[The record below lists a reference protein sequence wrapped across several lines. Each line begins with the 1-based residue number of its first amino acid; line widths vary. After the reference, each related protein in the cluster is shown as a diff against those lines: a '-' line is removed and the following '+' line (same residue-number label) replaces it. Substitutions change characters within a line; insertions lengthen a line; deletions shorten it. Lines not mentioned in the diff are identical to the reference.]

1 MNRIGII
8 GGGTAGMTAAI
19 YAVRGGCQATVF
31 EQAMFG
37 GQIVNTASI
46 ENYPGLYQ
54 VSGADYAMKLYE
66 QCVALG
72 VEFLF
77 SGVTAARLE
86 DREKIL
92 ESGGKEH
99 AFDAVIIAN
108 GAQYRKLGCP
118 GEERLTGHGVS
129 YCATCDG
136 AFFRDLEVFVAGGG
150 DSAVEEAIFLTRFA
164 RHVTIV
170 HRRDRLRAS
179 RGLQERA
186 FANEKISFLWDSVV
200 AKAEGDGALQAVTV
214 RHVKTGEETVFRAS
228 PADGLMGLFGFTGHL
243 PSTGL
248 FTESLPLENGYIP
261 TGEDMS
267 TAVPGVFAA
276 GDIRVKSVRQVVT
289 AAADGAV
296 AAVSAERF
304 LTERQV

>member
-1 MNRIGII
+1 
-8 GGGTAGMTAAI
+8 MTAAI

-136 AFFRDLEVFVAGGG
+136 AFYRGKTACVVGGGNTALEDALFLSSACKEVYLIHRRQEFRAHQATVEALRKRENVHFILDSVVEEILGENHVESLVVKNTVTGEAVNLEAQGVFVAIG
-150 DSAVEEAIFLTRFA
+150 V
-164 RHVTIV
+164 
-170 HRRDRLRAS
+170 
-179 RGLQERA
+179 
-186 FANEKISFLWDSVV
+186 
-200 AKAEGDGALQAVTV
+200 
-214 RHVKTGEETVFRAS
+214 S
-228 PADGLMGLFGFTGHL
+228 PDNGLFSGQ
-243 PSTGL
+243 
-248 FTESLPLENGYIP
+248 LELDGSGYLKA
-261 TGEDMS
+261 GEDCC
-267 TAVPGVFAA
+267 TNLPGVYAA
-276 GDIRVKSVRQVVT
+276 GDTRSKPLRQLVT
-289 AAADGAV
+289 AAADGAA
-296 AAVSAERF
+296 AAVSAASYLQLRE
-304 LTERQV
+304 

>member
-136 AFFRDLEVFVAGGG
+136 AFYRGKTACVVGGGNTALEDALFLSATCKEVYLIHRRQEFRAHQATVEALRKRENVHFILDSVVEEILGEDHMESLVVKNTVTGEAVNLEAQGVFVAIG
-150 DSAVEEAIFLTRFA
+150 V
-164 RHVTIV
+164 
-170 HRRDRLRAS
+170 
-179 RGLQERA
+179 
-186 FANEKISFLWDSVV
+186 
-200 AKAEGDGALQAVTV
+200 
-214 RHVKTGEETVFRAS
+214 S
-228 PADGLMGLFGFTGHL
+228 PDNGLFSGQ
-243 PSTGL
+243 
-248 FTESLPLENGYIP
+248 LELDGSGYLKA
-261 TGEDMS
+261 GEDCC
-267 TAVPGVFAA
+267 TNLPGVYAA
-276 GDIRVKSVRQVVT
+276 GDTRSKPLRQLVT
-289 AAADGAV
+289 AAADGAA
-296 AAVSAERF
+296 AAVSAAAYLQLRE
-304 LTERQV
+304 

>member
-72 VEFLF
+72 VEFFF

-136 AFFRDLEVFVAGGG
+136 AFYRGKTACVVGGGNTALEDALFLSATCKEVYLIHRRQEFRAHQATVEALRKRENVHFILDSVVEEILGEDHMESLVVKNTVTGEAVNLEAQGVFVAIG
-150 DSAVEEAIFLTRFA
+150 V
-164 RHVTIV
+164 
-170 HRRDRLRAS
+170 
-179 RGLQERA
+179 
-186 FANEKISFLWDSVV
+186 
-200 AKAEGDGALQAVTV
+200 
-214 RHVKTGEETVFRAS
+214 S
-228 PADGLMGLFGFTGHL
+228 PDNGLFSGQ
-243 PSTGL
+243 
-248 FTESLPLENGYIP
+248 LELDGSGYLKA
-261 TGEDMS
+261 GEDCC
-267 TAVPGVFAA
+267 TNLPGVYAA
-276 GDIRVKSVRQVVT
+276 GDTRSKPLRQLVT
-289 AAADGAV
+289 AAADGAA
-296 AAVSAERF
+296 AAVSAAAYLQLRE
-304 LTERQV
+304 

>member
-136 AFFRDLEVFVAGGG
+136 AFYRGKTACVVGGGNTALEDALFLSATCKEVYLIHRRQEFRAHQATVEALRKRENVHFILDSVVEEILGEDHMESLVVKNTVTGEAVNLEAQGVFVAIG
-150 DSAVEEAIFLTRFA
+150 V
-164 RHVTIV
+164 
-170 HRRDRLRAS
+170 
-179 RGLQERA
+179 
-186 FANEKISFLWDSVV
+186 
-200 AKAEGDGALQAVTV
+200 
-214 RHVKTGEETVFRAS
+214 S
-228 PADGLMGLFGFTGHL
+228 PDNGLFSGQ
-243 PSTGL
+243 
-248 FTESLPLENGYIP
+248 LELDGSGYLKA
-261 TGEDMS
+261 GEDCC
-267 TAVPGVFAA
+267 TNLPGVYAA
-276 GDIRVKSVRQVVT
+276 GDTRSKPLRQLVT
-289 AAADGAV
+289 AAADGAA
-296 AAVSAERF
+296 AAVSAAA
-304 LTERQV
+304 

>member
-1 MNRIGII
+1 LIFVNRIGII

-136 AFFRDLEVFVAGGG
+136 AFYRGKTACVVGGGNTALEDALFLSATCKEVYLIHRRQEFRAHQATVEALRKRENVHFILDSVVEEILGEDHMESLVVKNTVTGEAVNLEAQGVFVAIG
-150 DSAVEEAIFLTRFA
+150 V
-164 RHVTIV
+164 
-170 HRRDRLRAS
+170 
-179 RGLQERA
+179 
-186 FANEKISFLWDSVV
+186 
-200 AKAEGDGALQAVTV
+200 
-214 RHVKTGEETVFRAS
+214 S
-228 PADGLMGLFGFTGHL
+228 PDNGLFSGQ
-243 PSTGL
+243 
-248 FTESLPLENGYIP
+248 LELDGSGYLKA
-261 TGEDMS
+261 GEDCC
-267 TAVPGVFAA
+267 TNLPGVYAA
-276 GDIRVKSVRQVVT
+276 GDTRSKPLRQLVT
-289 AAADGAV
+289 AAADGAA
-296 AAVSAERF
+296 AAVSAAAYLQLRE
-304 LTERQV
+304 

>member
-136 AFFRDLEVFVAGGG
+136 AFYRGKTACVVGGGNTALEDALFLSATCKEVYLIHRRQEFRAHQATVEALRKRENVHFILDSVVEEILGEDHMESLVVKNTVTGEAVNLEAQGVFVAIG
-150 DSAVEEAIFLTRFA
+150 V
-164 RHVTIV
+164 
-170 HRRDRLRAS
+170 
-179 RGLQERA
+179 
-186 FANEKISFLWDSVV
+186 
-200 AKAEGDGALQAVTV
+200 
-214 RHVKTGEETVFRAS
+214 S
-228 PADGLMGLFGFTGHL
+228 PDNGLFSGQ
-243 PSTGL
+243 
-248 FTESLPLENGYIP
+248 LELDGSGYLKA
-261 TGEDMS
+261 GEDCCP
-267 TAVPGVFAA
+267 TLPGVYAA
-276 GDIRVKSVRQVVT
+276 GDTRSKPLRQLVT
-289 AAADGAV
+289 AAADGAA
-296 AAVSAERF
+296 AAVSAAAYLQLRE
-304 LTERQV
+304 